1 MKIVVLADHRWNSG
15 AKTYTISATLSFLK
29 IYELLKSRLKD
40 LEIKLYVTTFNGSG
54 GVDYHEV
61 DFDELYKLYKEGKI
75 KEILEL
81 AIEQNYHNKSKKIGL
96 DDLLTGLSSSD
107 FKFISSAGF
116 GIFDR
121 NITKENLDRILSEKR
136 NFVVMVHSD
145 LDGNLLMDLWNIINR
160 NELKNIKEET
170 KRKIYN
176 LFEKRIH
183 KGYLDDE
190 DQKELIGLAKYLFF
204 ENNEEARELREKYGW
219 LVEAVEKELYI
230 LDKLKYGIV
239 MFPTNVVRDS
249 NERYAEKVTGS
260 KFRKAIVLDEPM
272 FMISLWKNYKDE
284 IKAYKDYYVNL
295 YKEDKRIKL
304 IYNGRIHPE
313 KGINDLIKLYED
325 LLKEGKDVML
335 IIITPDMREGSEEYE
350 KLKEIINKY
359 KRGEVHIYSEQM
371 GNSLYV
377 YPLHLIGFLEAMG
390 ELKNTT
396 YINAAYIESYGLA
409 TLEALIFGKL
419 PIIYRDI
426 SGLRELKERGILIN
440 ELSFKTY
447 EDLYNLVKKV
457 IGEIE
462 SGRFNI
468 NKYINEEKRKEL
480 IDLVD
485 PERVAEI
492 YAEIIYNYIKENY
505 NVNLENQKVQ
515 ESNVNL

>member
-1 MKIVVLADHRWNSG
+1 MKIAILADQRWNSG

-61 DFDELYKLYKEGKI
+61 DFNELYKLYKERKI

-81 AIEQNYHNKSKKIGL
+81 AIEQKYHDKSRKIGL

-107 FKFISSAGF
+107 FKFISGAGF
-116 GIFDR
+116 GEFDN
-121 NITKENLDRILSEKR
+121 NITKEDLDKILSEKG
-136 NFVVMVHSD
+136 NFVVMAHSD
-145 LDGNLLMDLWNIINR
+145 LDGNLLTDLWNIINYG
-160 NELKNIKEET
+160 ELRNIKDES
-170 KRKIYN
+170 KRKIKE

-190 DQKELIGLAKYLFF
+190 DQKELISLAKYLFF
-204 ENNEEARELREKYGW
+204 GDNEEARELREKYGW
-219 LVEAVEKELYI
+219 LVEAFEKELHI

-249 NERYAEKVTGS
+249 NERYAEKFTGS

-295 YKEDKRIKL
+295 YKDDKRIKL

-313 KGINDLIKLYED
+313 KGINDVIKLYED

-335 IIITPDMREGSEEYE
+335 IIISPNMDEKSEEYE

-396 YINAAYIESYGLA
+396 YINAAYMEGYGLA

-447 EDLYNLVKKV
+447 DDLYNLVKKV

-462 SGRFNI
+462 SGRFDV

-480 IDLVD
+480 IDSSD
-485 PERVAEI
+485 PEKVAEI
-492 YAEIIYNYIKENY
+492 YAEIIYNYINENY
-505 NVNLENQKVQ
+505 NVNLENQKAQ
-515 ESNVNL
+515 ENNISS

>member
-1 MKIVVLADHRWNSG
+1 MKIAILADQRWNSG
-15 AKTYTISATLSFLK
+15 SKTYTISATLSFLK

-40 LEIKLYVTTFNGSG
+40 LEIKLYVATFNGSG
-54 GVDYHEV
+54 GVDYYEV
-61 DFDELYKLYKEGKI
+61 DFNELYKLYKERKI

-81 AIEQNYHNKSKKIGL
+81 AIEQNYYDKSRKIGL
-96 DDLLTGLSSSD
+96 DDLLAGLSSSD
-107 FKFISSAGF
+107 FEFISGAGF
-116 GIFDR
+116 GEFDNNMTR
-121 NITKENLDRILSEKR
+121 ENLDKILSEKG
-136 NFVVMVHSD
+136 NFIVMVHPD
-145 LDGNLLMDLWNIINR
+145 LDGNLLIDLWNIINYGELR
-160 NELKNIKEET
+160 NIREET

-176 LFEKRIH
+176 LVEKRIH

-190 DQKELIGLAKYLFF
+190 DQKELINLAKYLFF
-204 ENNEEARELREKYGW
+204 EDNEEARELREKYEW
-219 LVEAVEKELYI
+219 LVEAVEKEFHI
-230 LDKLKYGIV
+230 LDRLKYGIV
-239 MFPTNVVRDS
+239 MFPTNIVRDS

-260 KFRKAIVLDEPM
+260 KFRKTIVLDEPM
-272 FMISLWKNYKDE
+272 FTISLWKNYKDE
-284 IKAYKDYYVNL
+284 IKVYKDYYVNL

-304 IYNGRIHPE
+304 IYSGRMHPE
-313 KGINDLIKLYED
+313 RGINDLIKLYED

-335 IIITPDMREGSEEYE
+335 IISTPDMDEKSEEYE

-359 KRGEVHIYSEQM
+359 KRGEVHIYSQKM

-390 ELKNTT
+390 ELKNTI
-396 YINAAYIESYGLA
+396 YINAAYMEGYGLA

-426 SGLRELKERGILIN
+426 AGLRELKERGILSN

-457 IGEIE
+457 IEEIE
-462 SGRFNI
+462 SGRFDV

-480 IDLVD
+480 IESTD
-485 PERVAEI
+485 PEKVAEI

-505 NVNLENQKVQ
+505 NINLENQKAQ
-515 ESNVNL
+515 EDNVNS